1 MTGKKTINT
10 AAYLHTGI
18 VPLQHLIQ
26 HIIILLS
33 TDVQFYKDNCPTIE
47 LAEDSSVKMLR
58 VADLEVKEVL
68 VPIQEDDTL
77 EEPMTLD
84 VIAELTEVELEE
96 EFNKLS
102 DKIRYNQWIEFHE
115 HYQKTHGIAG
125 TSSQI
130 IHYISDLNKPAIPVE
145 IAKEELANVDVD
157 DEQVQIVKMVD
168 KDGKLVK
175 KVKPILIKKELNKE
189 HATVIP
195 FEKHPGEVS
204 FTDDERVPFHTT
216 SPVEYVEEVTDDRDY
231 KDDDEVI
238 SIKSNS
244 STAESTLDDDFEA
257 VNPLMFDASLVKI
270 TTGLKQ
276 SAEGFKELQ
285 MLLPNIPITEIPNLV
300 EEVPLP
306 YLTLMLKA
314 LVQALRSVGEERLI
328 DLALREEYDK
338 GASQVS
344 LMIKYGVT
352 RNWLHKI
359 ITGASRPGG
368 SQYQQTIKKEKPANQ
383 QKRGLQVKTET
394 SAPLLVPKT
403 EK

>member
-1 MTGKKTINT
+1 MTD
-10 AAYLHTGI
+10 
-18 VPLQHLIQ
+18 
-26 HIIILLS
+26 S
-33 TDVQFYKDNCPTIE
+33 TIE
-47 LAEDSSVKMLR
+47 LAEDDSVKMLR
-58 VADLEVKEVL
+58 MADLEVREVL

-84 VIAELTEVELEE
+84 VIAELTEEELEE

-102 DKIRYNQWIEFHE
+102 ASDNQWVEFHE
-115 HYQKTHGIAG
+115 HYQKMHGIAG

-130 IHYISDLNKPAIPVE
+130 IHYISDLNKPAIPID
-145 IAKEELANVDVD
+145 IAMEELANVDVD
-157 DEQVQIVKMVD
+157 DEQVQIIKMVD

-175 KVKPILIKKELNKE
+175 KVKPILIKKELDKK

-204 FTDDERVPFHTT
+204 FTDDEQVPFRTT
-216 SPVEYVEEVTDDRDY
+216 SPVEYVEEVMDDEDY

-238 SIKSNS
+238 SIESDS
-244 STAESTLDDDFEA
+244 STVESMLDDDFET
-257 VNPLMFDASLVKI
+257 VNHLIFNASLVKI

-276 SAEGFKELQ
+276 AAEGFEELQ
-285 MLLPNIPITEIPNLV
+285 TLLLNIPVTEIPKLV

-306 YLTLMLKA
+306 YLTSMSKA
-314 LVQALRSVGEERLI
+314 LVQALQSVGEERLI
-328 DLALREEYDK
+328 DLALREEYDR

-359 ITGASRPGG
+359 IMGASRPRG
-368 SQYQQTIKKEKPANQ
+368 SQYQQTIKKEKPAT
-383 QKRGLQVKTET
+383 QKKKGLQVKTET
-394 SAPLLVPKT
+394 SAPVVIPKT